1 MLIFHCSID
10 RELDSRI
17 EKNERDDGFKSKQ
30 TSPSS
35 SSSVLGPPP
44 DAPDWAVQT
53 VWVLVVYFQDIM
65 IV

>member
-1 MLIFHCSID
+1 MCSTAVSHNHADWFHCSID

-30 TSPSS
+30 KSPSS

-53 VWVLVVYFQDIM
+53 V
-65 IV
+65 

>member
-1 MLIFHCSID
+1 MLIGFIVALI
-10 RELDSRI
+10 RKLDSRI
-17 EKNERDDGFKSKQ
+17 EKDDGFKSKQ

-53 VWVLVVYFQDIM
+53 V
-65 IV
+65 

>member
-1 MLIFHCSID
+1 MLIGIIVALI
-10 RELDSRI
+10 RKLDSRI

-30 TSPSS
+30 KSPS

-53 VWVLVVYFQDIM
+53 V
-65 IV
+65 